1 MAQETRFSMQPLAR
15 GTQQLPQQWR
25 ASSLLFCPPRSYRAY
40 QLLCP
45 SAWAGSSEKSPLPLL
60 ISAIDSLLLLA
71 VFFIHG
77 QIHCMPGVRTDF
89 SHEQFPIV
97 VQWDSQASIYSGDT
111 VNGYKHVIQI
121 TSISNMNDFI
131 WFCLKSVQLMTFQV
145 SSFYPEIDYKNL
157 LITFF
162 REKKSSKTTQM
173 SKSKHYKS

>member
-1 MAQETRFSMQPLAR
+1 
-15 GTQQLPQQWR
+15 
-25 ASSLLFCPPRSYRAY
+25 
-40 QLLCP
+40 
-45 SAWAGSSEKSPLPLL
+45 
-60 ISAIDSLLLLA
+60 
-71 VFFIHG
+71 
-77 QIHCMPGVRTDF
+77 MPGVRTDF
-89 SHEQFPIV
+89 SHKQFPIV